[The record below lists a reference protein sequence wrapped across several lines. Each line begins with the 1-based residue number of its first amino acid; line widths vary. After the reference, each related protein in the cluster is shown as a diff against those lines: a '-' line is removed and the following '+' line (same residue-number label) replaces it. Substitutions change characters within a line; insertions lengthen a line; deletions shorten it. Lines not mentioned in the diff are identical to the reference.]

1 MDRVYKPLNWKFDS
15 NFSKVVKE
23 KVEPDMRLIEVQKD
37 NKGFIDFKRQ
47 NYKIDITKIQPT
59 TPHDKRFESFNY
71 FPNVYSKTM

>member
-1 MDRVYKPLNWKFDS
+1 
-15 NFSKVVKE
+15 
-23 KVEPDMRLIEVQKD
+23 MRLIEVQKD